1 MNLDQV
7 NPLYIIPTFEASL
20 CQCARKQKC
29 FPVRVALSPGT
40 PLKLQFITGEK
51 GKPVKNF
58 GPVQAAG
65 EPRGKH
71 ASVIMFSF

>member
-1 MNLDQV
+1 MPVCKKAEMLPHMGGIESKNSALTDQLLQVKTETCQNL
-7 NPLYIIPTFEASL
+7 
-20 CQCARKQKC
+20 
-29 FPVRVALSPGT
+29 
-40 PLKLQFITGEK
+40 
-51 GKPVKNF
+51 

>member
-1 MNLDQV
+1 M
-7 NPLYIIPTFEASL
+7 
-20 CQCARKQKC
+20 
-29 FPVRVALSPGT
+29 PVCKKAEMLPHMGGVESKNSALT
-40 PLKLQFITGEK
+40 DQFITGEK

>member
-1 MNLDQV
+1 M
-7 NPLYIIPTFEASL
+7 
-20 CQCARKQKC
+20 
-29 FPVRVALSPGT
+29 PVCKKAEMLPRTGGVESKNSALT
-40 PLKLQFITGEK
+40 DQFITGEK